1 MSKSN
6 KTIKEL
12 VRDYIDWLE
21 LEKGL
26 ANKSQENYERFLKK
40 FFDFLEQNHME
51 NLKPH
56 ELTPDH
62 IWHYRLFLSRQVS
75 LKDNK
80 NLKKSTQNYY
90 LIALRS
96 LLGYFLE
103 KDIQSLPPDKI
114 KLPKERMEKTVTF
127 LTLDQVKK
135 LLDAPSPATP
145 LGLRDRAILEVL
157 FSTGLRVAELVALNR
172 DQVKIKHDTKD
183 IEIGVIGKGSHPR
196 TVYFSERAISWLRQ
210 YFNQRDDTEKALFVG
225 YKGKKPG
232 RLTVRSMELIVKKY
246 AILSGMPLAT
256 SCHTMRHSFATDL
269 LMKGVDLRVVQE
281 FLGHR
286 NIVTTQIYTH
296 VTKPHLK
303 EIHKKFHGL
312 E

>member
-1 MSKSN
+1 MKESN
-6 KTIKEL
+6 KAIKDHL
-12 VRDYIDWLE
+12 RNYIDWLE

-26 ANKSQENYERFLKK
+26 ANTSQLNYERFLKK
-40 FFDFLEQNHME
+40 FFDFLIANHLE

-56 ELTPDH
+56 ELTSDH
-62 IWHYRLFLSRQVS
+62 IWDYRLFLSRHRS

-80 NLKKSTQNYY
+80 SLKKSTQNYY
-90 LIALRS
+90 LISLRS
-96 LLGYFLE
+96 FLGYFAE
-103 KDIQSLPPDKI
+103 KDILSLPPDKI
-114 KLPKERMEKTVTF
+114 KLPKEKMEKTVTF
-127 LTLDQVKK
+127 LSLDQIKK
-135 LLDAPSPATP
+135 LLDAPSPNSL
-145 LGLRDRAILEVL
+145 LGLRDKAILEVL

-172 DQVKIKHDTKD
+172 EQIKIKHDTKD
-183 IEIGVIGKGSHPR
+183 MEIGVIGKGSHPR
-196 TVYFSERAISWLRQ
+196 TVYFSERAIEWLRQ
-210 YFNQRDDTEKALFVG
+210 YYAQRIDTEKALFVG

-232 RLTVRSMELIVKKY
+232 RLTVRSMERIVKKY
-246 AILSGMPLAT
+246 AILSGMPIST

-286 NIVTTQIYTH
+286 NIVTTQVYTH

-312 E
+312 Q